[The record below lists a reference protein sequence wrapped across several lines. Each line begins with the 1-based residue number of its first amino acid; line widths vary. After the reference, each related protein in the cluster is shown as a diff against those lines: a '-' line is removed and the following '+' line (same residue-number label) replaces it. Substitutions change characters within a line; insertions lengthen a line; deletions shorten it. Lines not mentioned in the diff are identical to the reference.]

1 MAAVLKTA
9 DVKASVGSNPTL
21 SVKLVT
27 LMFLQYFYLSILF
40 IIVFVLFEDPNVPKY
55 IELRLKLF
63 RIDIIKYFM
72 KIKLKRQ
79 LDKDQKEFEK
89 WRKSN
94 GKDQM

>member
-1 MAAVLKTA
+1 
-9 DVKASVGSNPTL
+9 
-21 SVKLVT
+21 
-27 LMFLQYFYLSILF
+27 MFLQYFYLSILF